1 MKAFP
6 NPLTPAEEK
15 KYIQRYT
22 EGDLE
27 AKHILIERNLRL
39 VAHVIRKYQNTS
51 EDPEDLISIGT
62 IGLIKAVIT
71 FDPEKGNR
79 LAAYASRCVE
89 NEVLMYLRAR
99 KKCSHEISLY
109 EPIGTDREGNE
120 VNLYDIIESTETDI
134 PERIHLKDNIQ
145 KLYEKLENELSPR
158 EKLVLKMRYGLYL
171 GEEYTQREIA
181 AQLGISRSY
190 VSRRGYCK
198 RGGGCLRGPGRPG
211 RRRHP
216 HCGVRAGKASFSE
229 GGPECRT
236 CGRHQHQWYSQL
248 SGYRRYPATRSMN
261 TLLEG
266 LRVRCRPARVSRRL
280 WSSSFQQSPITV
292 RTARS
297 TAIEV
302 VWNCLAVSR

>member
-39 VAHVIRKYQNTS
+39 VAHVIRKYQNAS

-62 IGLIKAVIT
+62 
-71 FDPEKGNR
+71 EKGNR

-158 EKLVLKMRYGLYL
+158 EKLVLKMRYGLYQ

-190 VSRRGYCK
+190 VSRIEKSAIGK
-198 RGGGCLRGPGRPG
+198 LRQY
-211 RRRHP
+211 
-216 HCGVRAGKASFSE
+216 F
-229 GGPECRT
+229 
-236 CGRHQHQWYSQL
+236 
-248 SGYRRYPATRSMN
+248 
-261 TLLEG
+261 
-266 LRVRCRPARVSRRL
+266 
-280 WSSSFQQSPITV
+280 
-292 RTARS
+292 
-297 TAIEV
+297 
-302 VWNCLAVSR
+302 

>member
-62 IGLIKAVIT
+62 IGLIKAIIT

-158 EKLVLKMRYGLYL
+158 EKLVLKMRYGLYQ

-190 VSRRGYCK
+190 VSRIEKSAIEKVMKDRK
-198 RGGGCLRGPGRPG
+198 
-211 RRRHP
+211 
-216 HCGVRAGKASFSE
+216 K
-229 GGPECRT
+229 
-236 CGRHQHQWYSQL
+236 
-248 SGYRRYPATRSMN
+248 
-261 TLLEG
+261 
-266 LRVRCRPARVSRRL
+266 RRL
-280 WSSSFQQSPITV
+280 ESQPLEYPSAGSVFRNPSVDMPSGKI
-292 RTARS
+292 
-297 TAIEV
+297 IEE
-302 VWNCLAVSR
+302 LGLKGLTKGGAQVSLKHANFIINTGGASADDIKELIMYVKKSVKDNKNIDLKVEQEFVNWE